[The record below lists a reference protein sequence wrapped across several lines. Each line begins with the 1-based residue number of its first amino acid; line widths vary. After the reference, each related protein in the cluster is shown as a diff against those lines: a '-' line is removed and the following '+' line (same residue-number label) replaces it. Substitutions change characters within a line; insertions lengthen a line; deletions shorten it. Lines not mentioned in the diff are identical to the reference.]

1 MNLNGRLYG
10 FPFFIYDLCGR
21 MLTVTQLGV
30 HFGDRTL
37 FEGLNLFI
45 GKRDRIGLV
54 GRNGAGK
61 STLMYILAGIN
72 KASEGTVSYPN
83 DYRIGYL
90 PQEMKHNESA
100 TVFEEAA
107 SAFAEVKQLEE
118 RIVEITDEIST
129 RLDYESNEYSAL
141 IDELTESNQRLDI
154 IGAGNLEENIQRI
167 LQGLGFKP
175 EDLHRQMNEFSGGW
189 KMRVELAKLLLVNP
203 NLLLLDE
210 PTNHLDI
217 ESIEWL
223 EGFLNNYPGAILL
236 ISHDR
241 MFLDTLTERTIEI
254 SPYRLYD
261 FKAPYSKYQVWREE
275 ERERQLQ
282 AQKNQKKYIEET
294 QVLINKFRA
303 KKNKAAFAQSLI
315 KKLDKL
321 ERVEVDASDNAKI
334 KFRFPPAP
342 RTGKVIFESK
352 GLEKSFGDLD
362 VFTALDFIM
371 ARHDKVAF
379 VGKNGAGKT
388 TLTRILLDLESYKG
402 EFTKGHNVD
411 IGYYAQN
418 QAEELDGKITVLE
431 TLEAEVTVESNVN
444 LRSMLGSFL
453 FSGEDVDKKVSVL
466 SGGEKARL
474 ALCKLLLHPY
484 NVLILD
490 EPTNHLDL
498 KSKSVLKGALQA
510 FDGSL
515 IVVSHDRDFLSGL
528 TNFVYEVTPFGLKQY
543 IGDIKTFLHAKHA
556 ESIGAYEAS
565 KTGERMLGKGKKSG
579 GANGDSKGK
588 SKDSSSN
595 KDNYEN
601 RKAKD
606 KAIRKLTK
614 KISRL
619 ENSISDAEGKMK
631 SKNDE
636 IASADPSD
644 RKKMTDLSFEYEEI
658 QKQHDDSVSEW
669 ENAIIEKEELEEVS

>member
-1 MNLNGRLYG
+1 
-10 FPFFIYDLCGR
+10 

-45 GKRDRIGLV
+45 GKRERIGLV

-61 STLMYILAGIN
+61 STLMHILAGIN
-72 KASEGTVSYPN
+72 VPSEGTVSYPN
-83 DYRIGYL
+83 DYMIGYL
-90 PQEMKHNESA
+90 PQEMDHNELS
-100 TVFEEAA
+100 TVFDESA
-107 SAFAEVKQLEE
+107 SAFSEIKKLEE
-118 RIVEITDEIST
+118 RIVEITNEIST
-129 RLDYESNEYSAL
+129 RLDYESTEYSRL

-154 IGAGNLEENIQRI
+154 IGAGNLEEKIQRI

-175 EDLHRQMNEFSGGW
+175 EDLQRKMGEFSGGW
-189 KMRVELAKLLLVNP
+189 KMRVELAKLLLTNP

-223 EGFLNNYPGAILL
+223 EGFLKNYSGAILL

-241 MFLDTLTERTIEI
+241 MFLDNLTERTIEI
-254 SPYRLYD
+254 SPFRLYD
-261 FKAPYSKYQVWREE
+261 FKAPYTKYQIWREE
-275 ERERQLQ
+275 ERDRQLQ

-321 ERVEVDASDNAKI
+321 EIVDVDSADNAKI

-342 RTGKVIFESK
+342 RTGKVIFDAKGLGKSFNELNVFK
-352 GLEKSFGDLD
+352 GLEFM
-362 VFTALDFIM
+362 M
-371 ARHDKVAF
+371 ARRDKVAF

-388 TLTRILLDLESYKG
+388 TLTRILLNLESHDG
-402 EFTKGHNVD
+402 ELIKGHNVD

-418 QAEELDGKITVLE
+418 QAEELDGKITVLQ
-431 TLEAEVTVESNVN
+431 TLEAEVTIESKVN

-498 KSKSVLKGALQA
+498 KSKTVLKDALEN

-528 TNFVYEVTPFGLKQY
+528 TEFVYEVTPTGLRQY
-543 IGDIKTFLHAKHA
+543 IGDIKIFLHAKHA

-565 KTGERMLGKGKKSG
+565 KTGERVIGKGKNSKLENNSKKS
-579 GANGDSKGK
+579 DSTIKIDYK
-588 SKDSSSN
+588 K
-595 KDNYEN
+595 KKELE
-601 RKAKD
+601 
-606 KAIRKLTK
+606 KAIKKVDK
-614 KISRL
+614 KINRL
-619 ENSISDAEGKMK
+619 EKSVAEAENELELKNQVISEVD
-631 SKNDE
+631 
-636 IASADPSD
+636 SADM
-644 RKKMTDLSFEYEEI
+644 KLMTNLSYEFEEI
-658 QKQHDDSVSEW
+658 QKRHDSFIMEW
-669 ENAIIEKEELEEVS
+669 ENALILKEELEDQLS

>member
-1 MNLNGRLYG
+1 
-10 FPFFIYDLCGR
+10 

-30 HFGDRTL
+30 HFGERTL

-45 GKRDRIGLV
+45 GKRERIGLV

-61 STLMYILAGIN
+61 STLMHILAGIN
-72 KASEGTVSYPN
+72 APTEGTVSYPN

-90 PQEMKHNESA
+90 PQEMDHNESS
-100 TVFEEAA
+100 TVFDESA
-107 SAFAEVKQLEE
+107 SAFAEIKKLEE

-129 RLDYESNEYSAL
+129 RLDYENIEYSRL
-141 IDELTESNQRLDI
+141 IDELTEANQRLDI
-154 IGAGNLEENIQRI
+154 IGAGNLEEKIQRI

-175 EDLHRQMNEFSGGW
+175 EDLERKMGEFSGGW
-189 KMRVELAKLLLVNP
+189 KMRVELAKLLLTNP

-223 EGFLNNYPGAILL
+223 EGFLKNYAGAILL

-254 SPYRLYD
+254 SPFRLYD
-261 FKAPYSKYQVWREE
+261 FKAPYTKYQVWREE
-275 ERERQLQ
+275 ERDRQLQ

-321 ERVEVDASDNAKI
+321 EIVDVDAADNAKI

-342 RTGKVIFESK
+342 RTGKVIFDAKGLSKSFNELNVFK
-352 GLEKSFGDLD
+352 GLE
-362 VFTALDFIM
+362 FIM
-371 ARHDKVAF
+371 ARKDKVAF

-388 TLTRILLDLESYKG
+388 TLTRILLDLESYEG
-402 EFTKGHNVD
+402 ELIKGHNVD

-418 QAEELDGKITVLE
+418 QAEELEGKITVLE
-431 TLEAEVTVESNVN
+431 TLEAEVTIESKVN

-498 KSKSVLKGALQA
+498 KSKTVLKDALEN

-528 TNFVYEVTPFGLKQY
+528 TEFVYEVTPTGLRQY
-543 IGDIKTFLHAKHA
+543 IGDIKIFLHAKHA

-565 KTGERMLGKGKKSG
+565 KTGERVIGKGGNSRIEKNPKKS
-579 GANGDSKGK
+579 DSNIKIDYKKKKELEK
-588 SKDSSSN
+588 S
-595 KDNYEN
+595 
-601 RKAKD
+601 
-606 KAIRKLTK
+606 IRKVDK
-614 KISRL
+614 KINRL
-619 ENSISDAEGKMK
+619 EKSVSEAEKELETKNKIISEVDSTDMK
-631 SKNDE
+631 L
-636 IASADPSD
+636 
-644 RKKMTDLSFEYEEI
+644 MTNLSYEFEEI
-658 QKQHDDSVSEW
+658 QNRHDRLLTDW
-669 ENAIIEKEELEEVS
+669 ENALIEKEELEGQL

>member
-1 MNLNGRLYG
+1 
-10 FPFFIYDLCGR
+10 

-30 HFGDRTL
+30 HFGERTL

-45 GKRDRIGLV
+45 GKRERIGLV

-61 STLMYILAGIN
+61 STLMHILAGI
-72 KASEGTVSYPN
+72 KAPTEGTVSYPN
-83 DYRIGYL
+83 DYKIGYL
-90 PQEMKHNESA
+90 PQEMDHNESS
-100 TVFEEAA
+100 TVFDESA
-107 SAFAEVKQLEE
+107 SAFAEIKKLEE

-129 RLDYESNEYSAL
+129 RLDYETIEYSRL
-141 IDELTESNQRLDI
+141 IDELTEANQRLDI
-154 IGAGNLEENIQRI
+154 IGAGNLEEKIQRI
-167 LQGLGFKP
+167 LQGLGFKA
-175 EDLHRQMNEFSGGW
+175 EDMERKMGEFSGGW
-189 KMRVELAKLLLVNP
+189 KMRVELAKLLLTNP

-223 EGFLNNYPGAILL
+223 EGFLKNYAGAILL

-254 SPYRLYD
+254 SPFRLYD
-261 FKAPYSKYQVWREE
+261 FKAPYTKYQVWREE
-275 ERERQLQ
+275 ERDRQLQ

-321 ERVEVDASDNAKI
+321 EIVDVDAGDNAKI

-342 RTGKVIFESK
+342 RTGKVIFDAKGLSKSFNELNVFK
-352 GLEKSFGDLD
+352 GLEFM
-362 VFTALDFIM
+362 M
-371 ARHDKVAF
+371 ARKDKVAF

-388 TLTRILLDLESYKG
+388 TLTRILLNLESHEG
-402 EFTKGHNVD
+402 ELIKGHNVD
-411 IGYYAQN
+411 VGYYAQN
-418 QAEELDGKITVLE
+418 QAEELEGKITVLE
-431 TLEAEVTVESNVN
+431 TLEAEVTVESKVN

-498 KSKSVLKGALQA
+498 KSKSVLKDALVN

-528 TNFVYEVTPFGLKQY
+528 TEFVYEVTPNGLRQY
-543 IGDIKTFLHAKHA
+543 IGDIKIFLHAKHA

-565 KTGERMLGKGKKSG
+565 KTGERVIGKGG
-579 GANGDSKGK
+579 N
-588 SKDSSSN
+588 
-595 KDNYEN
+595 
-601 RKAKD
+601 
-606 KAIRKLTK
+606 
-614 KISRL
+614 SRL
-619 ENSISDAEGKMK
+619 EKNATKSDSNIKIDYKKKKELEKSIKKVDKKINRLEKLVSEAEKELETKNKMISEVDSTDMK
-631 SKNDE
+631 L
-636 IASADPSD
+636 
-644 RKKMTDLSFEYEEI
+644 MTNLSYEYEEI
-658 QKQHDDSVSEW
+658 QNRHDRLLTDW
-669 ENAIIEKEELEEVS
+669 ENALIEKEKLEGQL

>member
-1 MNLNGRLYG
+1 
-10 FPFFIYDLCGR
+10 

-45 GKRDRIGLV
+45 GKRERIGLV

-61 STLMYILAGIN
+61 STLMHILAGIN
-72 KASEGTVSYPN
+72 VPSEGTVSYPN
-83 DYRIGYL
+83 DYMIGYL
-90 PQEMKHNESA
+90 PQEMDHNELS
-100 TVFEEAA
+100 TVFDESA
-107 SAFAEVKQLEE
+107 SAFSEIKKLEE
-118 RIVEITDEIST
+118 RIVEITNEIST
-129 RLDYESNEYSAL
+129 RLDYESTEYSRL

-154 IGAGNLEENIQRI
+154 IGAGNLEEKIQRI

-175 EDLHRQMNEFSGGW
+175 EDLERKMSEFSGGW
-189 KMRVELAKLLLVNP
+189 KMRVELAKLLLTNP

-223 EGFLNNYPGAILL
+223 EGFLKNYSGAILL

-241 MFLDTLTERTIEI
+241 MFLDNLTERTIEI
-254 SPYRLYD
+254 SPFRLYD
-261 FKAPYSKYQVWREE
+261 FKAPYTKYQIWREE
-275 ERERQLQ
+275 ERDRQLQ

-321 ERVEVDASDNAKI
+321 EIVDVDSADNAKI

-342 RTGKVIFESK
+342 RTGKVIFDAKGLGKSFNELNVFK
-352 GLEKSFGDLD
+352 GLEFM
-362 VFTALDFIM
+362 M
-371 ARHDKVAF
+371 ARRDKVAF

-388 TLTRILLDLESYKG
+388 TLTRILLDLESHDG
-402 EFTKGHNVD
+402 ELIKGHNVD

-418 QAEELDGKITVLE
+418 QAEELDGKITVLQ
-431 TLEAEVTVESNVN
+431 TLEAEVTIESKVN

-498 KSKSVLKGALQA
+498 KSKTVLKDALEN

-528 TNFVYEVTPFGLKQY
+528 TEFVYEVTPTGLRQY
-543 IGDIKTFLHAKHA
+543 IGDIKIFLHAKHA

-565 KTGERMLGKGKKSG
+565 KTGERVIGKGKNTKLENNSKKS
-579 GANGDSKGK
+579 DSTIKIDYK
-588 SKDSSSN
+588 K
-595 KDNYEN
+595 KKELE
-601 RKAKD
+601 
-606 KAIRKLTK
+606 KAIKKVDK
-614 KISRL
+614 KINRL
-619 ENSISDAEGKMK
+619 EKSVAEAEKELELKNQVISEVD
-631 SKNDE
+631 
-636 IASADPSD
+636 SADM
-644 RKKMTDLSFEYEEI
+644 KLMTNLSYEFEEI
-658 QKQHDDSVSEW
+658 QKRHDSFIMEW
-669 ENAIIEKEELEEVS
+669 ENALILKEELEDQLS

>member
-1 MNLNGRLYG
+1 
-10 FPFFIYDLCGR
+10 

-30 HFGDRTL
+30 HFGERTL

-45 GKRDRIGLV
+45 GKRERIGLV

-61 STLMYILAGIN
+61 STLMHILAGIN
-72 KASEGTVSYPN
+72 APSEGTVSYPN

-90 PQEMKHNESA
+90 PQEMDHNETS
-100 TVFEEAA
+100 TVFDESA
-107 SAFAEVKQLEE
+107 SAFAEIKELED

-129 RLDYESNEYSAL
+129 RLDYENIEYSRL
-141 IDELTESNQRLDI
+141 IDELTEANQRLDI
-154 IGAGNLEENIQRI
+154 IGAGNLEEKIQRI

-175 EDLHRQMNEFSGGW
+175 EDLERKMGEFSGGW
-189 KMRVELAKLLLVNP
+189 KMRVELAKLLLTNP

-223 EGFLNNYPGAILL
+223 EGFLKNYAGAILL

-254 SPYRLYD
+254 SPFRLYD
-261 FKAPYSKYQVWREE
+261 FKAAYTKYQVWREE
-275 ERERQLQ
+275 ERDRQLQ

-321 ERVEVDASDNAKI
+321 EIVDVDAADNAKI

-342 RTGKVIFESK
+342 RTGKVIFDAKGLGKSFNELNVFK
-352 GLEKSFGDLD
+352 GLEFM
-362 VFTALDFIM
+362 M
-371 ARHDKVAF
+371 ARRDKVAF

-388 TLTRILLDLESYKG
+388 TLTRILLDLESHEG
-402 EFTKGHNVD
+402 ELIKGHNVD

-418 QAEELDGKITVLE
+418 QAEELEGKITVLE
-431 TLEAEVTVESNVN
+431 TLEAEVTIESKVN

-453 FSGEDVDKKVSVL
+453 FSGEDVEKKVSVL

-498 KSKSVLKGALQA
+498 KSKTVLKDALEN

-528 TNFVYEVTPFGLKQY
+528 TEFVYEVTPTGLRQY
-543 IGDIKTFLHAKHA
+543 IGDIKIFLHAKHA

-565 KTGERMLGKGKKSG
+565 KTGERVIGKGKNNRIEKNSKKS
-579 GANGDSKGK
+579 DSNIKIDYKKKKELEK
-588 SKDSSSN
+588 SIKKVD
-595 KDNYEN
+595 
-601 RKAKD
+601 
-606 KAIRKLTK
+606 K
-614 KISRL
+614 KINRL
-619 ENSISDAEGKMK
+619 EKSVSEAEKELEIKNKVISEVDSTDMK
-631 SKNDE
+631 L
-636 IASADPSD
+636 
-644 RKKMTDLSFEYEEI
+644 MTNLSYEFEEI
-658 QKQHDDSVSEW
+658 QKRHDRLLTDW
-669 ENAIIEKEELEEVS
+669 ENALIEKEKLEAQL

>member
-1 MNLNGRLYG
+1 
-10 FPFFIYDLCGR
+10 

-30 HFGDRTL
+30 HFGERTL

-45 GKRDRIGLV
+45 GKRERIGLV

-61 STLMYILAGIN
+61 STLMHILAGIN
-72 KASEGTVSYPN
+72 APSEGTVSYPN
-83 DYRIGYL
+83 DYKIGYL
-90 PQEMKHNESA
+90 PQEMDHNESS
-100 TVFEEAA
+100 TVFDESA
-107 SAFAEVKQLEE
+107 SAFAEIKKLEE
-118 RIVEITDEIST
+118 RILEITDEISK
-129 RLDYESNEYSAL
+129 RLDYENIEYSRL

-154 IGAGNLEENIQRI
+154 IGAGNLEEKIQRI

-175 EDLHRQMNEFSGGW
+175 EDLERKMGEFSGGW
-189 KMRVELAKLLLVNP
+189 KMRVELAKLLLTNP

-223 EGFLNNYPGAILL
+223 EGFLKNYAGAILL

-254 SPYRLYD
+254 SPFRLYD
-261 FKAPYSKYQVWREE
+261 FKAPYTKYQVWREE
-275 ERERQLQ
+275 ERDRQLQ

-321 ERVEVDASDNAKI
+321 EIVDVDAADNAKI

-342 RTGKVIFESK
+342 RTGKVIFDAKGLGKSFNELNVFK
-352 GLEKSFGDLD
+352 GLEFM
-362 VFTALDFIM
+362 M
-371 ARHDKVAF
+371 ARRDKVAF

-388 TLTRILLDLESYKG
+388 TLTRILLDLESHEG
-402 EFTKGHNVD
+402 ELIKGHNVD

-418 QAEELDGKITVLE
+418 QAEELEGKITVLE
-431 TLEAEVTVESNVN
+431 TLEAEVTIESKVN

-498 KSKSVLKGALQA
+498 KSKTVLKDALEN

-528 TNFVYEVTPFGLKQY
+528 TEFVYEVTPTGLKQY
-543 IGDIKTFLHAKHA
+543 IGDIKIFLHAKHA

-565 KTGERMLGKGKKSG
+565 KTGERVIGKVKNSRIEKNSKKS
-579 GANGDSKGK
+579 DSNIKIDYKKKKELEK
-588 SKDSSSN
+588 SIKKVD
-595 KDNYEN
+595 
-601 RKAKD
+601 
-606 KAIRKLTK
+606 K
-614 KISRL
+614 KINRL
-619 ENSISDAEGKMK
+619 EKSVSEAEKELEIKNTVISEVDSTDMK
-631 SKNDE
+631 L
-636 IASADPSD
+636 
-644 RKKMTDLSFEYEEI
+644 MTNLSYEFEEI
-658 QKQHDDSVSEW
+658 QKRHDRLLTDW
-669 ENAIIEKEELEEVS
+669 ENALIEKEELEDQ

>member
-1 MNLNGRLYG
+1 
-10 FPFFIYDLCGR
+10 

-30 HFGDRTL
+30 HFGERTL

-45 GKRDRIGLV
+45 GKRERIGLV

-61 STLMYILAGIN
+61 STLMHILAGIN
-72 KASEGTVSYPN
+72 APSEGTVSYPN
-83 DYRIGYL
+83 DYKIGYL
-90 PQEMKHNESA
+90 PQEMDHNESS
-100 TVFEEAA
+100 TVFDESA
-107 SAFAEVKQLEE
+107 SAFAEIKKLEE
-118 RIVEITDEIST
+118 RILEITDEISK
-129 RLDYESNEYSAL
+129 RLDYENIEYSRL
-141 IDELTESNQRLDI
+141 IDELTEANQRLDI
-154 IGAGNLEENIQRI
+154 IGAGNLEEKIQRI

-175 EDLHRQMNEFSGGW
+175 EDLERKMGEFSGGW
-189 KMRVELAKLLLVNP
+189 KMRVELAKLLLTNP

-223 EGFLNNYPGAILL
+223 EGFLKNYAGAILL

-254 SPYRLYD
+254 SPFRLYD
-261 FKAPYSKYQVWREE
+261 FKAPYTKYQVWREE
-275 ERERQLQ
+275 ERDRQLQ

-321 ERVEVDASDNAKI
+321 EIVDVDAADNAKI

-342 RTGKVIFESK
+342 RTGKVIFDAKGLGKSFNELNVFK
-352 GLEKSFGDLD
+352 GLEFM
-362 VFTALDFIM
+362 M
-371 ARHDKVAF
+371 ARRDKVAF

-388 TLTRILLDLESYKG
+388 TLTRILLDLESHEG
-402 EFTKGHNVD
+402 ELIKGHNVD

-418 QAEELDGKITVLE
+418 QAEDLEGKITVLE
-431 TLEAEVTVESNVN
+431 TLEAEVTIESKVN

-498 KSKSVLKGALQA
+498 KSKTVLKDALEN

-528 TNFVYEVTPFGLKQY
+528 TEFVYEVTPTGLRQY
-543 IGDIKTFLHAKHA
+543 IGDIKIFLHAKHA

-565 KTGERMLGKGKKSG
+565 KTGERVIGKGKNSRIEKNSKKS
-579 GANGDSKGK
+579 DSNIKIDYKKKKELEK
-588 SKDSSSN
+588 SIKKVD
-595 KDNYEN
+595 
-601 RKAKD
+601 
-606 KAIRKLTK
+606 K
-614 KISRL
+614 KINRL
-619 ENSISDAEGKMK
+619 EKSVSEAEKELEIKNTVISEVDSTDMK
-631 SKNDE
+631 L
-636 IASADPSD
+636 
-644 RKKMTDLSFEYEEI
+644 MTNLSYEFEEI
-658 QKQHDDSVSEW
+658 QKRHDRLLTDW
-669 ENAIIEKEELEEVS
+669 ENALIEKEKLEDQL

>member
-1 MNLNGRLYG
+1 
-10 FPFFIYDLCGR
+10 

-30 HFGDRTL
+30 HFGERTL

-45 GKRDRIGLV
+45 GKRERIGLV

-61 STLMYILAGIN
+61 STLMHILAGIN
-72 KASEGTVSYPN
+72 APSEGTISYPN

-90 PQEMKHNESA
+90 PQEMDHNETS
-100 TVFEEAA
+100 TVFDESA
-107 SAFAEVKQLEE
+107 SAFAEIKELED

-129 RLDYESNEYSAL
+129 RLDYENIEYSRL

-154 IGAGNLEENIQRI
+154 IGAGNLEEKIQRI

-175 EDLHRQMNEFSGGW
+175 EDLERKMGEFSGGW
-189 KMRVELAKLLLVNP
+189 KMRVELAKLLLTNP

-223 EGFLNNYPGAILL
+223 EGFLKNYAGAILL

-254 SPYRLYD
+254 SPFRLYD
-261 FKAPYSKYQVWREE
+261 FKAAYTKYQVWREE
-275 ERERQLQ
+275 ERDRQLQ

-321 ERVEVDASDNAKI
+321 EIVDVDAADNAKI

-342 RTGKVIFESK
+342 RTGKVIFDAKGLGKSFNELNVFK
-352 GLEKSFGDLD
+352 GLEFM
-362 VFTALDFIM
+362 M
-371 ARHDKVAF
+371 ARRDKVAF

-388 TLTRILLDLESYKG
+388 TLTRILLDLESHEG
-402 EFTKGHNVD
+402 ELIKGHNVD

-418 QAEELDGKITVLE
+418 QAEELEGKITVLE
-431 TLEAEVTVESNVN
+431 TLEAEVTIESKVN

-453 FSGEDVDKKVSVL
+453 FSGEDVEKKVSVL

-498 KSKSVLKGALQA
+498 KSKTVLKDALEN

-528 TNFVYEVTPFGLKQY
+528 TEFVYEVTPTGLRQY
-543 IGDIKTFLHAKHA
+543 IGDIKIFLHAKHA

-565 KTGERMLGKGKKSG
+565 KTGERVIGKGKNNRIEKNSKKS
-579 GANGDSKGK
+579 DSNIKIDYKKKKELEK
-588 SKDSSSN
+588 SIKKVD
-595 KDNYEN
+595 
-601 RKAKD
+601 
-606 KAIRKLTK
+606 K
-614 KISRL
+614 KINRL
-619 ENSISDAEGKMK
+619 EKSVSEAEKELEIKNKVISEVDSTDMK
-631 SKNDE
+631 L
-636 IASADPSD
+636 
-644 RKKMTDLSFEYEEI
+644 MTNLSYEFEEI
-658 QKQHDDSVSEW
+658 QKRHDRLLTDW
-669 ENAIIEKEELEEVS
+669 ENALIEKEKLETQL

>member
-1 MNLNGRLYG
+1 
-10 FPFFIYDLCGR
+10 

-45 GKRDRIGLV
+45 GKRERIGLV

-61 STLMYILAGIN
+61 STLMHILAGIN
-72 KASEGTVSYPN
+72 VPSEGTVSYPN
-83 DYRIGYL
+83 DYMIGYL
-90 PQEMKHNESA
+90 PQEMDHNELS
-100 TVFEEAA
+100 TVFDESA
-107 SAFAEVKQLEE
+107 SAFAEIKKLEE
-118 RIVEITDEIST
+118 RIVEITNEIST
-129 RLDYESNEYSAL
+129 RLDYESTEYSRL

-154 IGAGNLEENIQRI
+154 IGAGNLEEKIQRI

-175 EDLHRQMNEFSGGW
+175 EDLERKMSEFSGGW
-189 KMRVELAKLLLVNP
+189 KMRVELAKLLLTNP

-223 EGFLNNYPGAILL
+223 EGFLKNYSGAILL

-241 MFLDTLTERTIEI
+241 MFLDNLTERTIEI
-254 SPYRLYD
+254 SPFRLYD
-261 FKAPYSKYQVWREE
+261 FKAPYTKYQIWREE
-275 ERERQLQ
+275 ERDRQLQ

-321 ERVEVDASDNAKI
+321 EIVDVDSADNAKI

-342 RTGKVIFESK
+342 RTGKVIFDAKGLSKSFNELNVFK
-352 GLEKSFGDLD
+352 GLEFM
-362 VFTALDFIM
+362 M
-371 ARHDKVAF
+371 ARRDKVAF

-388 TLTRILLDLESYKG
+388 TLTRILLDLESHDG
-402 EFTKGHNVD
+402 ELIKGHNVD

-418 QAEELDGKITVLE
+418 QAEELDGKITVLQ
-431 TLEAEVTVESNVN
+431 TLEAEVTIESKVN

-498 KSKSVLKGALQA
+498 KSKTVLKDALEN

-528 TNFVYEVTPFGLKQY
+528 TEFVYEVTPTGLRQY
-543 IGDIKTFLHAKHA
+543 IGDIKIFLHAKHA

-565 KTGERMLGKGKKSG
+565 KTGERVIGKGKNSKLENNSKKS
-579 GANGDSKGK
+579 DSTIKIDYK
-588 SKDSSSN
+588 KKKELEKEIKKVD
-595 KDNYEN
+595 
-601 RKAKD
+601 
-606 KAIRKLTK
+606 K
-614 KISRL
+614 KINRL
-619 ENSISDAEGKMK
+619 EKSVAEAEKELELKNQVISEVD
-631 SKNDE
+631 
-636 IASADPSD
+636 SADM
-644 RKKMTDLSFEYEEI
+644 KLMTNLSYEFEEI
-658 QKQHDDSVSEW
+658 QKRHDSFIMEW
-669 ENAIIEKEELEEVS
+669 ENALILKEELEDQLS

>member
-1 MNLNGRLYG
+1 
-10 FPFFIYDLCGR
+10 

-30 HFGDRTL
+30 HFGERTL

-45 GKRDRIGLV
+45 GKRERIGLV

-61 STLMYILAGIN
+61 STLMHILAGIN
-72 KASEGTVSYPN
+72 APSEGTVSYPN

-90 PQEMKHNESA
+90 PQEMDHNETS
-100 TVFEEAA
+100 TVFDESA
-107 SAFAEVKQLEE
+107 SAFAEIKQLEE
-118 RIVEITDEIST
+118 RIVEITNEIST
-129 RLDYESNEYSAL
+129 RLDYESTEYSRL
-141 IDELTESNQRLDI
+141 IDELTEANQRLDI
-154 IGAGNLEENIQRI
+154 IGAGNLEEKIQRI

-175 EDLHRQMNEFSGGW
+175 EDLERKMGEFSGGW
-189 KMRVELAKLLLVNP
+189 KMRVELAKLLLTNP

-223 EGFLNNYPGAILL
+223 EGFLKNYSGAILL

-241 MFLDTLTERTIEI
+241 MFLDNLTERTIEI
-254 SPYRLYD
+254 SPFRLYD
-261 FKAPYSKYQVWREE
+261 FKAPYTKYQIWREE
-275 ERERQLQ
+275 ERDRQLQ

-321 ERVEVDASDNAKI
+321 EIVDVDAADNAKI

-342 RTGKVIFESK
+342 RTGKVIFDAKGLGKSFNELNVFK
-352 GLEKSFGDLD
+352 GLEFM
-362 VFTALDFIM
+362 M
-371 ARHDKVAF
+371 ARRDKVAF

-388 TLTRILLDLESYKG
+388 TLTRILLDLESHDG
-402 EFTKGHNVD
+402 ELIKGHNVD

-418 QAEELDGKITVLE
+418 QAEELDGKITVLQ
-431 TLEAEVTVESNVN
+431 TLEAEVTIESKVN

-498 KSKSVLKGALQA
+498 KSKTVLKDALEN

-528 TNFVYEVTPFGLKQY
+528 TEFVYEVTPTGLRQY
-543 IGDIKTFLHAKHA
+543 IGDIKIFLHAKHA

-565 KTGERMLGKGKKSG
+565 KTGERVIGKGKNSKLENNSKKS
-579 GANGDSKGK
+579 DSTIKIDYK
-588 SKDSSSN
+588 K
-595 KDNYEN
+595 KKELE
-601 RKAKD
+601 
-606 KAIRKLTK
+606 KAIKKVDK
-614 KISRL
+614 KINRL
-619 ENSISDAEGKMK
+619 EKSVAEAEKELELKNQVISEVDSTDMK
-631 SKNDE
+631 L
-636 IASADPSD
+636 
-644 RKKMTDLSFEYEEI
+644 MTNLSYEFEEI
-658 QKQHDDSVSEW
+658 QKRHDSFIMEW
-669 ENAIIEKEELEEVS
+669 ENALILKEELEDQLS

>member
-1 MNLNGRLYG
+1 
-10 FPFFIYDLCGR
+10 

-45 GKRDRIGLV
+45 GKRERIGLV

-61 STLMYILAGIN
+61 STLMHILAGIN
-72 KASEGTVSYPN
+72 VPSEGTVSYPN
-83 DYRIGYL
+83 DYMIGYL
-90 PQEMKHNESA
+90 PQEMDHNELS
-100 TVFEEAA
+100 TVFDESA
-107 SAFAEVKQLEE
+107 SAFSEIKKLEE
-118 RIVEITDEIST
+118 RIVEITNEIST
-129 RLDYESNEYSAL
+129 RLDYESTEYSRL

-154 IGAGNLEENIQRI
+154 IGAGNLEEKIQRI

-175 EDLHRQMNEFSGGW
+175 EDLERKMSEFSGGW
-189 KMRVELAKLLLVNP
+189 KMRVELAKLLLTNP

-223 EGFLNNYPGAILL
+223 EGFLKNYSGAILL

-241 MFLDTLTERTIEI
+241 MFLDNLTERTIEI
-254 SPYRLYD
+254 SPFRLYD
-261 FKAPYSKYQVWREE
+261 FKAPYTKYQIWREE
-275 ERERQLQ
+275 ERDRQLQ

-321 ERVEVDASDNAKI
+321 EIVDVDAADNAKI

-342 RTGKVIFESK
+342 RTGKVIFDAKGLGKSFNELNVFK
-352 GLEKSFGDLD
+352 GLEFM
-362 VFTALDFIM
+362 M
-371 ARHDKVAF
+371 ARRDKVAF

-388 TLTRILLDLESYKG
+388 TLTRILLDLESHDG
-402 EFTKGHNVD
+402 ELIKGHNVD

-418 QAEELDGKITVLE
+418 QAEELDGKITVLQ
-431 TLEAEVTVESNVN
+431 TLEAEVTIESKVN

-498 KSKSVLKGALQA
+498 KSKTVLKDALEN

-528 TNFVYEVTPFGLKQY
+528 TEFVYEVTPTGLRQY
-543 IGDIKTFLHAKHA
+543 IGDIKIFLHAKHA

-565 KTGERMLGKGKKSG
+565 KTGERVIGKGKNSKLENNSKKS
-579 GANGDSKGK
+579 DSTIKIDYK
-588 SKDSSSN
+588 K
-595 KDNYEN
+595 KKELE
-601 RKAKD
+601 
-606 KAIRKLTK
+606 KAIKKVDK
-614 KISRL
+614 KINRL
-619 ENSISDAEGKMK
+619 EKSVAEAENELELKNQVISEVD
-631 SKNDE
+631 
-636 IASADPSD
+636 SADM
-644 RKKMTDLSFEYEEI
+644 KLMTNLSYEFEEI
-658 QKQHDDSVSEW
+658 QKRHDSFIMEW
-669 ENAIIEKEELEEVS
+669 ENALILKEELEDQLS